1 MSKYS
6 AFSEKGFKASI
17 LGLIKQVQEIYLSDS
32 IPWVV
37 GYSGGKDSTA
47 ALQIVWMALTDLP
60 EEKRHK
66 TVYVITNDTLVEN
79 PIVALWVN
87 KSLDTIATAA
97 KSQNL
102 PIEPNKL
109 EPITHDTFWVKM
121 LGWGYPA
128 PRPKFRWCTSRLKI
142 DPTSR
147 FIQKVVSSCGEAIVV
162 LGTRKAESSARAH
175 VMEMHSQNRTR
186 EHLNQHTSLT
196 NAWIYPPI
204 GDWSNDDVWTFLMQM
219 DNPWGFNNK
228 DLLTMYQ
235 GATEGGECPLVID
248 TDTQSCGS
256 SRFGCWT
263 CTLVDKDRSMEAM
276 IHNDEEK
283 EWMLPLLEL
292 RNAMDFRTMG
302 ERGDRDLRDFRR
314 MHGKVQI
321 FNGETIPG
329 PYMQSFREKLFRQL
343 LEAQEWIREN
353 GPEEVRNIDLIS
365 LRELRKI
372 RDIWVNEKHEIED
385 SLPRIYEEVTGKAFP
400 DAKRFN
406 LAGLGQEEMQLLKE
420 CCEGDEIHYQMI
432 RELLHTEKEFSLMT
446 KRTGLFAS
454 LEKAIVRSF
463 FEDAEDAKQH
473 ALEKKESDEAIQ
485 GILKDFSDQ
494 RANS

>member
-6 AFSEKGFKASI
+6 AFKEHGFKTTI
-17 LGLIKQVQEIYLSDS
+17 KELITQVQEVYLSDN

-47 ALQIVWMALTDLP
+47 ALQIVWMALADLP
-60 EEKRHK
+60 SEKRHK
-66 TVYVITNDTLVEN
+66 TVHVITNDTLVEN

-87 KSLDTIATAA
+87 SSLDSIDAAA
-97 KSQNL
+97 KAQNL
-102 PIEPNKL
+102 PIKSNKL
-109 EPITHDTFWVKM
+109 EPVTHDTFWVKL

-147 FIQKVVSSCGEAIVV
+147 FIQKMISSSGEAVVV

-175 VMEMHSQNRTR
+175 VMEKHAQNSAR
-186 EHLNQHTSLT
+186 EHLSKHTSLT

-204 GDWSNDDVWTFLMQM
+204 ADWSNDDVWFFLMQV
-219 DNPWGFNNK
+219 DNPWGYNNK

-248 TDTQSCGS
+248 TNTQSCGS

-276 IHNDEEK
+276 IQNDEEK

-292 RNAMDFRTMG
+292 RNAIDFRTMG
-302 ERGDRDLRDFRR
+302 ERGDRELRDFRR
-314 MHGKVQI
+314 MHGKTQLMH
-321 FNGETIPG
+321 NGELIPG
-329 PYMQSFREKLFRQL
+329 PYIQSFREKLLKLL
-343 LEAQEWIREN
+343 LEGQQWIRDN
-353 GPEEVRNIDLIS
+353 GPEEVRGIELIT
-365 LRELRKI
+365 LRELRMI
-372 RDIWVNEKHEIED
+372 RNVWVNEKHEIED
-385 SLPRIYEEVTGKAFP
+385 SLPRIYEDVTGTNFP

-406 LAGLGQEEMQLLKE
+406 LAGLGYEEMQLLKE
-420 CCEGDEIHYQMI
+420 CCDGDEIHYQMV
-432 RELLHTEKEFSLMT
+432 RELLHTEKEFSLMS
-446 KRTGLFAS
+446 KRTGLFKT
-454 LEKAIVRSF
+454 LEKAIGRSF
-463 FEDAEDAKQH
+463 FEDIEDAKQH
-473 ALEKKESDEAIQ
+473 ALEKKKSDETIQ
-485 GILKDFSDQ
+485 EILQAVS
-494 RANS
+494 N

>member
-6 AFSEKGFKASI
+6 AFSDKGFKTSI
-17 LGLIKQVQEIYLSDS
+17 QDLVKQVQEIYLSDN

-47 ALQIVWMALTDLP
+47 ALQIVWMALDGLP
-60 EEKRHK
+60 KEQRHK
-66 TVYVITNDTLVEN
+66 TVHVITNDTLVEN

-87 KSLDTIATAA
+87 RSLDTIESAA
-97 KSQNL
+97 KFQNL
-102 PIEPNKL
+102 PIQPHKL
-109 EPITHDTFWVKM
+109 EPTTKDTFWVKM

-147 FIQKVVSSCGEAIVV
+147 FIQKVVSTDGEAVVV
-162 LGTRKAESSARAH
+162 LGTRRAESSARAH
-175 VMEMHSQNRTR
+175 VMDKHAQNSTR
-186 EHLNQHTSLT
+186 AHLSQHTSLT

-204 GDWSNDDVWTFLMQM
+204 GNWSNDDVWTFLMQI
-219 DNPWGFNNK
+219 DNPWGYDNK

-248 TDTQSCGS
+248 TNTQSCGS

-276 IHNDEEK
+276 ILNDAEK

-302 ERGDRDLRDFRR
+302 ERGDRGVRDFRR

-321 FNGETIPG
+321 FNGEPIPG
-329 PYMQSFREKLFRQL
+329 PYVQSFREKLLRLL
-343 LEAQEWIREN
+343 LEAQQWIREN
-353 GPEEVRNIDLIS
+353 GPEDVRNIELIT
-365 LRELRKI
+365 LRELRMI
-372 RDIWVNEKHEIED
+372 REIWVTEKHEIED
-385 SLPRIYEEVTGKAFP
+385 SLPHIYEEVMEEDFP
-400 DAKRFN
+400 DAKRFD
-406 LAGLGQEEMQLLKE
+406 LAGLGYEEMRLLKE
-420 CCEGDEIHYQMI
+420 CCDGDEIHYQMM

-446 KRTGLFAS
+446 KRTGLFKS
-454 LEKAIVRSF
+454 LEKAVVRSF
-463 FEDAEDAKQH
+463 FEDIEDAKQH
-473 ALEKKESDEAIQ
+473 ALEKKKSTDEIQ
-485 GILKDFSDQ
+485 NLLEAVS
-494 RANS
+494 S

>member
-1 MSKYS
+1 MSKS
-6 AFSEKGFKASI
+6 AFKKTGFRKSVQS
-17 LGLIKQVQEIYLSDS
+17 LIKQVQEIYLADD

-47 ALQIVWMALTDLP
+47 ALQLVWMALADLP
-60 EEKRHK
+60 KKKRHK
-66 TVYVITNDTLVEN
+66 IVHVITNDTLVEN

-87 KSLDTIATAA
+87 RSLKQIETAA
-97 KSQNL
+97 EAQSL
-102 PIEPNKL
+102 PVKPHKL
-109 EPITHDTFWVKM
+109 EPVINDTFWVKM

-147 FIQKVVSSCGEAIVV
+147 FIQRVVSTNGEAIVV

-175 VMEMHSQNRTR
+175 VMEKHAQKSTRT
-186 EHLNQHTSLT
+186 HLSEHTSLT

-204 GDWSNDDVWTFLMQM
+204 GDWSNDDVWTFLMQI
-219 DNPWGFNNK
+219 DNPWGYDNK

-248 TDTQSCGS
+248 TNTQSCGN

-276 IHNDEEK
+276 ILNDEEK

-302 ERGDRDLRDFRR
+302 ERGDRNVRDFRR

-321 FNGETIPG
+321 FNGEPIPG
-329 PYMQSFREKLFRQL
+329 PYIQSFRENL
-343 LEAQEWIREN
+343 LRLLLQAQQWIRAN
-353 GPEEVRNIDLIS
+353 GPEEVRSIDLIT
-365 LRELRKI
+365 LAELRKI
-372 RDIWVNEKHEIED
+372 REIWVTEKHEIED
-385 SLPRIYEEVTGKAFP
+385 SLPHIYEEVTGESFP
-400 DAKRFN
+400 DAKRFD
-406 LAGLGQEEMQLLKE
+406 LAGLGYEEMQLLKE
-420 CCEGDEIHYQMI
+420 CCGDDEIHYQMV

-446 KRTGLFAS
+446 KRTGLFKK
-454 LEKAIVRSF
+454 LEKAIERSF
-463 FEDAEDAKQH
+463 FEDLEDAKQY
-473 ALEKKESDEAIQ
+473 ALEKKKSTDDIQ
-485 GILKDFSDQ
+485 SIVQAAS
-494 RANS
+494 S

>member
-1 MSKYS
+1 MSKHS
-6 AFSEKGFKASI
+6 AFNEKGFKATI
-17 LGLIKQVQEIYLSDS
+17 QDHIKQVQEVYLSDD

-60 EEKRHK
+60 AEKRHK
-66 TVYVITNDTLVEN
+66 KVHVITNDTLVEN

-87 KSLDTIATAA
+87 KSLDTIDVAA
-97 KSQNL
+97 KSQKL
-102 PIEPNKL
+102 PIEAHKL
-109 EPITHDTFWVKM
+109 EPITNDTFWVKM

-147 FIQKVVSSCGEAIVV
+147 FIQKVVSTSGEAVV
-162 LGTRKAESSARAH
+162 ILGTRKAESAARAQ
-175 VMEMHSQNRTR
+175 VMEKHSQNSTR

-204 GDWSNDDVWTFLMQM
+204 ADWSNDDVWTFLMQI
-219 DNPWGFNNK
+219 DNPWGHNNK
-228 DLLTMYQ
+228 ELLTMYQ

-248 TDTQSCGS
+248 TNTQSCGS

-276 IHNDEEK
+276 IQNDDEK

-292 RNAMDFRTMG
+292 RNTMDFRTMG
-302 ERGDRDLRDFRR
+302 ERGDRALRDFRR
-314 MHGKVQI
+314 MHGKVQLMH
-321 FNGETIPG
+321 NGELVPG
-329 PYMQSFREKLFRQL
+329 PYMQSFREKLLRLL
-343 LEAQEWIREN
+343 LEAQQWIREN
-353 GPEEVRNIDLIS
+353 GPEEVRQIELIT

-372 RDIWVNEKHEIED
+372 REIWVNEKHEIED
-385 SLPRIYEEVTGKAFP
+385 SLPHIYEEMTGEVFQDQKC
-400 DAKRFN
+400 FN
-406 LAGLGQEEMQLLKE
+406 LAGLGYEEMQLLKE
-420 CCEGDEIHYQMI
+420 CCEGDEIHYQMV

-446 KRTGLFAS
+446 KRTGLFKS
-454 LEKAIVRSF
+454 LEKAITRSF
-463 FEDAEDAKQH
+463 FEDIEDAKQH
-473 ALEKKESDEAIQ
+473 ALEKKQSDETIQ
-485 GILKDFSDQ
+485 EILHAFS
-494 RANS
+494 N